1 MDPAVETILQV
12 SDRDFLHDVL
22 RKLCVDNGFVRQS
35 VLEHFAALPSA
46 PSQGNA
52 GDGNANAGD
61 DQDPGIA
68 ANVEGTQSD
77 NQDVVK
83 PETAHGRKSSLYN
96 IPLAP
101 SALRAPSA
109 PTAAPVPPAVTTPF
123 RVVTRSQVN
132 TPANSIMV
140 IGDDNDVPVTHDDG
154 DESYAASS
162 SSSDDDDDGD
172 VNVDEVLNDILDVSD
187 GLSTSPG
194 EERPRPTI
202 ERRLS
207 PTFFNFRDFAH
218 EEQFGAAPADR
229 SDDPSRPRPEA
240 AENKTRKNLY
250 QTIYKHQGVSEKI
263 DRLTKRLA
271 NSKDPAE
278 IQLTSQRL
286 QILDTERRGCREA
299 IESVLSAEERETPES
314 RRAALSRYHQM
325 AAEDWSQY
333 LAQSQSRKRNAPDD
347 NSHENEHETVM
358 GRRARMAREA
368 HERNQRRLEENREQ
382 HERIERLTLLHDI
395 AKQAARK
402 GAKRLK
408 LAEKAEARRVRE
420 VKARKRR
427 EAQEERAAM
436 GRGRGRGRQYNASAT
451 PARRMPGD
459 IGRGAWG
466 RNFSY

>member
-46 PSQGNA
+46 PSQDNP

-68 ANVEGTQSD
+68 ANVEGAQSD

-83 PETAHGRKSSLYN
+83 PETAHVRKSSLYD
-96 IPLAP
+96 IPLVP

-109 PTAAPVPPAVTTPF
+109 PTAAPVPPAVTTPS
-123 RVVTRSQVN
+123 RVVTRGQVN
-132 TPANSIMV
+132 IPANNIMV

-162 SSSDDDDDGD
+162 SSSDDDDDDGD
-172 VNVDEVLNDILDVSD
+172 VNVDEVLDDILDVSD

-218 EEQFGAAPADR
+218 EEQF
-229 SDDPSRPRPEA
+229 
-240 AENKTRKNLY
+240 AENKTRENLY
-250 QTIYKHQGVSEKI
+250 QTIYKHQEVSEEI

-271 NSKDPAE
+271 SSKDPAE

-286 QILDTERRGCREA
+286 HILDTERRGCREA
-299 IESVLSAEERETPES
+299 IESVLSAEERETPGS
-314 RRAALSRYHQM
+314 RRATLARYHQM
-325 AAEDWSQY
+325 AAEDRSQN
-333 LAQSQSRKRNAPDD
+333 LVQSQSRKRNAPDD

-368 HERNQRRLEENREQ
+368 HERNQRRLKENREQ
-382 HERIERLTLLHDI
+382 HERIERLTLLYDI

-436 GRGRGRGRQYNASAT
+436 GRGRGRGRQYNASVT
-451 PARRMPGD
+451 PGRRMPSD
-459 IGRGAWG
+459 MGRGAWG